1 MVFIPATCCFVSNL
15 LHGCL
20 SASNMV
26 LMIASLK
33 TLWNL
38 QNLILDIL
46 LKPRPLQ
53 AFSKAACAVSGT
65 LLA

>member
-1 MVFIPATCCFVSNL
+1 
-15 LHGCL
+15 
-20 SASNMV
+20 MV
-26 LMIASLK
+26 LMLASLK

-65 LLA
+65 VLA

>member
-1 MVFIPATCCFVSNL
+1 
-15 LHGCL
+15 
-20 SASNMV
+20 MV
-26 LMIASLK
+26 LMLASLK

-53 AFSKAACAVSGT
+53 AFSGSGLCCFGNGFGLKLT
-65 LLA
+65 L